1 MSAHQ
6 QTDFT
11 STTLI
16 RQEPRT
22 AERPLQVGGRQRKSS
37 TRSSWTHAVSTVP
50 ERELAGQETFLQML
64 SLERKRSERS
74 GKPFLLVLMESS
86 EVLQGEIGERVVKQ
100 IHSGL
105 FSVIRDIDVPGWYEK
120 GSALG
125 IIFTEMSEAQ
135 PETIATIANRICE
148 ALTFCVDPA
157 YAGKISVSCH
167 VFPEKGT
174 GKNNDGNG
182 TMRFYPDVPRT
193 QQQRRSEHLV
203 KRSIDVLGSLL
214 ALLVLSPVML
224 VIAALIKLTSP
235 GPVFFRQPRMG
246 QFGIPFTFLKFRS
259 MHANNDPKIHQQYVS
274 QLIAGKVEGQ
284 SGAPVFKIK
293 NDPRITRIGRFLRK
307 TSLDEL
313 PQFVNVLKGEM
324 SLVGP
329 RPPIPYEFEQ
339 YDAWHRRR
347 VLEIKPGITG
357 LWQVEGRSKVTFDEM
372 VRLDLMYARRWSI
385 GMDLRI
391 LLMTPK
397 AVIMGDGAC

>member
-1 MSAHQ
+1 M
-6 QTDFT
+6 
-11 STTLI
+11 
-16 RQEPRT
+16 
-22 AERPLQVGGRQRKSS
+22 GGRQRKS
-37 TRSSWTHAVSTVP
+37 TARTWAHAIAAAP
-50 ERELAGQETFLQML
+50 EREIAGEATFLQML

-86 EVLQGEIGERVVKQ
+86 EALQGEIGERVVKQ
-100 IHSGL
+100 IQGGL
-105 FSVIRDIDVPGWYEK
+105 FSAIRDIDVPGWYEE

-125 IIFTEMSEAQ
+125 IIFTEMNEAQ
-135 PETIATIANRICE
+135 PEVIATIANRICE

-167 VFPEKGT
+167 VFPENVA
-174 GKNNDGNG
+174 GKNGNGGG

-193 QQQRRSEHLV
+193 HQQRRSEHLV
-203 KRSIDVLGSLL
+203 KRTIDVLGSLL
-214 ALLVLSPVML
+214 ALMLLSPVML
-224 VIAALIKLTSP
+224 AIAALIKLTSP
-235 GPVFFRQPRMG
+235 GPIFFRQQRVG

-274 QLIAGKVEGQ
+274 QLIAGKVDGQ

-293 NDPRITRIGRFLRK
+293 NDPRVTRIGRFLRK

-329 RPPIPYEFEQ
+329 RPPIPYEFDQ

-385 GMDLRI
+385 GMDLKI

-397 AVIMGDGAC
+397 AVFTGDGAC

>member
-1 MSAHQ
+1 M
-6 QTDFT
+6 
-11 STTLI
+11 
-16 RQEPRT
+16 
-22 AERPLQVGGRQRKSS
+22 ERPLPVSGRQRSKSS
-37 TRSSWTHAVSTVP
+37 ARSWTQAVSAVP
-50 ERELAGQETFLQML
+50 EREIAGEATFLQML

-74 GKPFLLVLMESS
+74 GKPFLLVLMESD

-100 IHSGL
+100 MHGGL
-105 FSVIRDIDVPGWYEK
+105 FSAIRDIDVPGWYEE
-120 GSALG
+120 GRALG
-125 IIFTEMSEAQ
+125 IIFTEMGEAQ
-135 PETIATIANRICE
+135 PEIIATIANRICE
-148 ALTFCVDPA
+148 ALTYSVEPD
-157 YAGKISVSCH
+157 YAGKISISCH
-167 VFPEKGT
+167 VFPEKGA
-174 GKNNDGNG
+174 GKNSNG
-182 TMRFYPDVPRT
+182 SGSMRFYPDVPRT
-193 QQQRRSEHLV
+193 QKQRRSEHLV

-214 ALLVLSPVML
+214 ALMVLSPVML
-224 VIAALIKLTSP
+224 VIAALVKLTSP
-235 GPVFFRQPRMG
+235 GPVFFRQQRVG

-259 MHANNDPKIHQQYVS
+259 MKANNDPKIHQQYVA
-274 QLIAGKVEGQ
+274 QLIAGKVDGQ

-293 NDPRITRIGRFLRK
+293 NDPRVTRIGRFLRK

-313 PQFVNVLKGEM
+313 PQFMNVLKGEM

-329 RPPIPYEFEQ
+329 RPPIPYEFDQ